1 MKTNLTEV
9 TIEIDP
15 AQVEVV
21 IAWLS
26 TVGFQAFEETQ
37 KGVKAYIDSP
47 DFDQEATMEALSFL
61 DQESFSISVEEIAP
75 RNWNEEWEASWED
88 VEIDDFCQII
98 PSFRKADASFSH
110 TVVVDP
116 KMAFGTGHHETT
128 RSVIRLMKA
137 EDMKGKHILDMG
149 CGTGILGILALK
161 MGAASVF
168 AIDIDPW
175 SVENTQQNTQ
185 LNETKGIEVI
195 EGVGKDIPAE
205 KYDLIFANINK
216 NVLLQDIPTY
226 AAHLKE
232 DGKLFLSGFYTQDE
246 PEIKELSKEQG
257 LTFFSRVEENNW
269 VAAAFK
275 K

>member
-26 TVGFQAFEETQ
+26 MVGFQAFEETQ
-37 KGVKAYIDSP
+37 KGVKSYIDSP
-47 DFDQEATMEALSFL
+47 NFDQQAMLEALSSL
-61 DQESFSISVEEIAP
+61 DRESFSFSIKEIAP

-98 PSFRKADASFSH
+98 PSFRQADDSFLH

-137 EDMKGKHILDMG
+137 EEMNGKYILDMG

-161 MGAASVF
+161 MGASSVF
-168 AIDIDPW
+168 A
-175 SVENTQQNTQ
+175 
-185 LNETKGIEVI
+185 
-195 EGVGKDIPAE
+195 
-205 KYDLIFANINK
+205 
-216 NVLLQDIPTY
+216 
-226 AAHLKE
+226 
-232 DGKLFLSGFYTQDE
+232 
-246 PEIKELSKEQG
+246 
-257 LTFFSRVEENNW
+257 
-269 VAAAFK
+269 
-275 K
+275 

>member
-26 TVGFQAFEETQ
+26 MVGFQAFEETQ
-37 KGVKAYIDSP
+37 KGVKSYIDSP
-47 DFDQEATMEALSFL
+47 NFDQQAMLEALSSL
-61 DQESFSISVEEIAP
+61 DRESFSFSIKEIAP

-98 PSFRKADASFSH
+98 PSFRQADDSFLH

-137 EDMKGKHILDMG
+137 EEMNGKYILDMG

-161 MGAASVF
+161 MGASSVF

-185 LNETKGIEVI
+185 LNEVKGIQVI
-195 EGVGKDIPAE
+195 EGIVKDIPSE
-205 KYDLIFANINK
+205 EFDLIFANINK
-216 NVLLQDIPTY
+216 NVLLQDIPAY
-226 AAHLKE
+226 AGHLKE
-232 DGKLFLSGFYTQDE
+232 NGKLFLSGFLTQDE
-246 PEIKELSKEQG
+246 IEIKELSEEQG
-257 LTFFSRVEENNW
+257 LRFSSRVEENNW
-269 VAAAFK
+269 VAAAFTK
-275 K
+275 